1 MSGLSLA
8 TRVKFV
14 SMENV
19 LASFDISSHT
29 TGPITQFLKIC
40 KIHPAQP
47 RTVPPTSG
55 QHSLRCHW
63 EGGETW
69 NQEDILEAHL
79 RP

>member
-8 TRVKFV
+8 SRVKFA

-19 LASFDISSHT
+19 LASFGTSSLT
-29 TGPITQFLKIC
+29 TGLITRSLKTC
-40 KIHPAQP
+40 RIHPAQP

-63 EGGETW
+63 EGGGTW
-69 NQEDILEAHL
+69 SQEDIPEVRL

>member
-8 TRVKFV
+8 SRVKFV

-19 LASFDISSHT
+19 LASFGTSSHT
-29 TGPITQFLKIC
+29 TGPITRFLKIC
-40 KIHPAQP
+40 KIHPAQL

-55 QHSLRCHW
+55 RHSLRCHW
-63 EGGETW
+63 EGGGTW
-69 NQEDILEAHL
+69 SQEDIPEVHL